1 MIGTSSPFPWGP
13 LYDDWDGYDSDD
25 SVEDS

>member
-13 LYDDWDGYDSDD
+13 LYDDWDGKDSDD
-25 SVEDS
+25 SVDES